1 MPVSTLLPL
10 STPPQEVASHLVQLG
25 AAELLIHCCHEPSA
39 PSQLLRTC
47 VCYIMALMDN
57 PLHVEAMG
65 GLPTVSSAR
74 QMSIGISVSSM
85 ALMDNPLHVAAMV
98 AP

>member
-1 MPVSTLLPL
+1 MSTL
-10 STPPQEVASHLVQLG
+10 PQEVASHLVQLG

-65 GLPTVSSAR
+65 GLPTVRSAEQR
-74 QMSIGISVSSM
+74 CCGVDTSAS
-85 ALMDNPLHVAAMV
+85 LL
-98 AP
+98 